1 MVKRNKDIKIYDELK
16 EQANFFTEFKRVTGC
31 EYEDWRP
38 KNGNS
43 RSSLEGML
51 EFENI
56 YGKMNCDYESCCTL
70 ISKATLRNQDLPLLD
85 CQIKALLQIM
95 NKYIFED
102 AQTVESVNKWLDCD
116 VLEPIKIKNVKWLGV
131 FLYYLKEANFICSNY
146 QDIINK
152 RKIFCSKKGKIIT
165 NSWISGKLSEGLNT
179 KQESKHYQVIKEIE
193 NRVSHLK
200 LFENIDKI
208 SSNK

>member
-1 MVKRNKDIKIYDELK
+1 MVKRNKDVTKIDKEKAEAFYKAKFGNFAEIVKDIPLPTSESINKLYELQQAKEKEYRDRFLK
-16 EQANFFTEFKRVTGC
+16 ECAVTQ
-31 EYEDWRP
+31 
-38 KNGNS
+38 
-43 RSSLEGML
+43 
-51 EFENI
+51 
-56 YGKMNCDYESCCTL
+56 
-70 ISKATLRNQDLPLLD
+70 KATLRNQDLPLLD

-102 AQTVESVNKWLDCD
+102 IQSVESVNKWLDCD
-116 VLEPIKIKNVKWLGV
+116 VAEPIKIKNVKWLGV

-193 NRVSHLK
+193 NSVSHLK
-200 LFENIDKI
+200 LFENID
-208 SSNK
+208 